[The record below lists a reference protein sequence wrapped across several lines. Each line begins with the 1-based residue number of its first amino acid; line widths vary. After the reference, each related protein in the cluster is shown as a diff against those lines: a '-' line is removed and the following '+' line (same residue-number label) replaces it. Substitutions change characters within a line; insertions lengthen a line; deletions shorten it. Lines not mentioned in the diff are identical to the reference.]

1 MHVQG
6 GIVRHRIFVFV
17 LMLGVSALSFSADK
31 PRVFVTDS
39 QSWAVSGSSG
49 GSGSGF
55 GGHMSGGARPQT
67 AEIIK
72 TFTERC
78 PFAVVNNIREKSDY
92 VAVLDHEGGKSL
104 LRKDN
109 KVAVFNKD
117 GDSIISKST
126 RSLGNSVQDACDAIT
141 ADWGNRGPASNA
153 AVKEPAKE
161 LAVANVA
168 ASAPAAANVI
178 HISVDPG
185 VKGAEIEL
193 DGVFVATT
201 PSVLAIAPGA
211 YDIRITKA
219 GYKPWQ
225 RKIKALNGTI
235 NVSPQLEKVDSPAV
249 GQ

>member
-1 MHVQG
+1 
-6 GIVRHRIFVFV
+6 
-17 LMLGVSALSFSADK
+17 MLGVSAFSFSADK

-49 GSGSGF
+49 GSSSGF

-126 RSLGNSVQDACDAIT
+126 RSLGNSVQDACEAIT
-141 ADWGNRGPASNA
+141 ADWGKRGPATNA
-153 AVKEPAKE
+153 AVKEPVE
-161 LAVANVA
+161 SNAVVSSTATGNM
-168 ASAPAAANVI
+168 I
-178 HISVDPG
+178 RISVDPG

-201 PSVLAIAPGA
+201 PSILELAPGDHA
-211 YDIRITKA
+211 IRITKP
-219 GYKPWQ
+219 GYKTWE

-235 NVSPQLEKVDSPAV
+235 NVSPQLEKLDSTAV

>member
-1 MHVQG
+1 
-6 GIVRHRIFVFV
+6 
-17 LMLGVSALSFSADK
+17 MLGVSAFSFSADK

-49 GSGSGF
+49 GSSSGF

-126 RSLGNSVQDACDAIT
+126 RSLGNSVQDACEAIT
-141 ADWGNRGPASNA
+141 ADWGKRGPATNA
-153 AVKEPAKE
+153 AVQEPAE
-161 LAVANVA
+161 SSVAT
-168 ASAPAAANVI
+168 SAPASANVI
-178 HISVDPG
+178 RISVNPD

-201 PSVLAIAPGA
+201 PSILELAPGDHA
-211 YDIRITKA
+211 IRITKP
-219 GYKPWQ
+219 GYKTWE

-235 NVSPQLEKVDSPAV
+235 NVAPQLEKIDSTAV